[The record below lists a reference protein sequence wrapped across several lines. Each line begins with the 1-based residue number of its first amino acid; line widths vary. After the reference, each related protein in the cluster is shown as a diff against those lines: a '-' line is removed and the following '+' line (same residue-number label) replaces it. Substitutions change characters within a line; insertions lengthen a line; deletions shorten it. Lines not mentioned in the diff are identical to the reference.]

1 MAKYRV
7 KNIRNNQSDI
17 VQNKVK
23 HWIESRRHINIVS
36 INTWSDENMTY
47 STIVYIENE
56 YIL

>member
-7 KNIRNNQSDI
+7 KNIRNSQSDV

-36 INTWSDENMTY
+36 INIWSDENMTY
-47 STIVYIENE
+47 STIVYTENE